1 LEWKIQHH
9 RGHGGHRENWKR
21 EQGTRKTMEK
31 GTKEEKEKGN
41 VNSKPNP
48 TPFLRAYWEF

>member
-1 LEWKIQHH
+1 
-9 RGHGGHRENWKR
+9 
-21 EQGTRKTMEK
+21 MEK

-48 TPFLRAYWEF
+48 TPFFKGVLGNLAYHPELVEG